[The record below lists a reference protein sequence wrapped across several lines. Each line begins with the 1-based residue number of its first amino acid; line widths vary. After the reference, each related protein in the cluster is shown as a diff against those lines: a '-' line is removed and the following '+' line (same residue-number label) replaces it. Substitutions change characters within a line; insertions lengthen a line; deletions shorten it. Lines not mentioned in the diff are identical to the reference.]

1 MLEIKTMPL
10 KEFLKTAS
18 QADEELLN
26 KMYKR
31 ICENRK
37 NRSTF
42 LDCAD
47 MPFYTSSDGSV
58 YGGGECNDILSHRN
72 GYGFTMISVGDRGS
86 WICSVHCKSKR
97 SNDIAFFDG
106 EFDEVY
112 QQLIEYYGGER
123 EQD

>member
-10 KEFLKTAS
+10 GQFMWSVSEEEK
-18 QADEELLN
+18 ELLK
-26 KMYKR
+26 KMHR
-31 ICENRK
+31 QICDNRK

-42 LDCAD
+42 LDCSD
-47 MPFYTSSDGSV
+47 MPFYKSSDGSV
-58 YGGGECNDILSHRN
+58 YGGGECQDILSYRK
-72 GYGFTMISVGDRGS
+72 GYGFTIISVGDRGS

-97 SNDIAFFDG
+97 SNDIAFYDG